1 MIVDWTGL
9 DNDLTCSQLEDIFIP
24 MTIYG
29 GRAMPPL
36 PGYYLRVVINAHE
49 NEHKIDY
56 QTAIDQALPEFN
68 QALQNFVKQCTD
80 FYDEAAARFALSS
93 FLIKYFRELKR
104 NARNNFNT
112 INEIAKNRSGDY
124 ETDVQHRRS
133 VIDEINRQIVA
144 TNTAR
149 SCNIS
154 LIDYYY

>member
-1 MIVDWTGL
+1 
-9 DNDLTCSQLEDIFIP
+9 
-24 MTIYG
+24 
-29 GRAMPPL
+29 
-36 PGYYLRVVINAHE
+36 
-49 NEHKIDY
+49 
-56 QTAIDQALPEFN
+56 
-68 QALQNFVKQCTD
+68 
-80 FYDEAAARFALSS
+80 
-93 FLIKYFRELKR
+93 LKR